1 MELFEIAG
9 EHFYFDLDGIADF
22 VRIDE
27 NEPKNLE
34 DLLMKDTQIDK
45 DNNIVN
51 DDELVSGPLID
62 MTRWDLTKAMV
73 ETILSENSGIIDE
86 RMGVAKLGEQL
97 SIPFRLSF
105 NTLVRHKL
113 IKIIRNK

>member
-9 EHFYFDLDGIADF
+9 EQFYFDLDGIADF
-22 VRIDE
+22 VKIDE
-27 NEPKNLE
+27 NEPRNLE
-34 DLLMKDTQIDK
+34 DLFKKDPKANINNKDSIDE
-45 DNNIVN
+45 N
-51 DDELVSGPLID
+51 ELLSVPLID

-73 ETILSENSGIIDE
+73 ETILSENNNVIDE
-86 RMGVAKLGEQL
+86 RMGVTKLGEQL

-113 IKIIRNK
+113 IKIR

>member
-9 EHFYFDLDGIADF
+9 EQFYFDLDGIADF
-22 VRIDE
+22 VRVDE
-27 NEPKNLE
+27 NEPRNLE
-34 DLLMKDTQIDK
+34 DIFKKDPKINEDKVSIDDNELLT
-45 DNNIVN
+45 V
-51 DDELVSGPLID
+51 PLID

-73 ETILSENSGIIDE
+73 ETILSENGVIDE
-86 RMGVAKLGEQL
+86 AMGITKLGEQL

-113 IKIIRNK
+113 IKIR

>member
-9 EHFYFDLDGIADF
+9 EQFYFDLDGIADF
-22 VRIDE
+22 VRVDE
-27 NEPKNLE
+27 NEPRNLE
-34 DLLMKDTQIDK
+34 DIFKKDPKINKDKVSIDDNELLT
-45 DNNIVN
+45 V
-51 DDELVSGPLID
+51 PLID

-73 ETILSENSGIIDE
+73 ETILSENGVIDE
-86 RMGVAKLGEQL
+86 AMGITKLGEQL

-113 IKIIRNK
+113 IKIR

>member
-9 EHFYFDLDGIADF
+9 EQFYFDLDGIADF
-22 VRIDE
+22 VRVDE
-27 NEPKNLE
+27 NEPRNLE
-34 DLLMKDTQIDK
+34 DIFKKDPKINKDKVSIDDNELLA
-45 DNNIVN
+45 V
-51 DDELVSGPLID
+51 PLID

-73 ETILSENSGIIDE
+73 ETILSENGVIDE
-86 RMGVAKLGEQL
+86 AMGITKLGEQL

-113 IKIIRNK
+113 IKIR